1 MAEAVCA
8 SVFCFYDIIRQDF
21 LSMLF
26 KINIQKI
33 LMNIFTKAWLEEVV
47 CLLQNK
53 SAELCKEKM
62 QRTALY

>member
-1 MAEAVCA
+1 MKVAEH
-8 SVFCFYDIIRQDF
+8 IGIK
-21 LSMLF
+21 F
-26 KINIQKI
+26 KKKRT
-33 LMNIFTKAWLEEVV
+33 FVG

>member
-1 MAEAVCA
+1 MTEAVCA

-21 LSMLF
+21 LSILF

-47 CLLQNK
+47 KEYGKNDECTLQGGLL
-53 SAELCKEKM
+53 L
-62 QRTALY
+62 

>member
-1 MAEAVCA
+1 MNYFV
-8 SVFCFYDIIRQDF
+8 DF
-21 LSMLF
+21 KFKCKDLS
-26 KINIQKI
+26 QKHPF
-33 LMNIFTKAWLEEVV
+33 NESSGTYWNKVQKKRTFVG